1 MKKYIVTLMIVAIS
15 AIAGNAQDIT
25 SATMRWN
32 SNRFFDG
39 TAGVWHEEATYVVI
53 QGKTRIQWFNANG
66 SLRKSIQVAEV
77 IGEWADA
84 ATPGLLQYEG
94 TELQGS
100 CSITVQKNA
109 QETKVL
115 LVFGSS
121 SPQVYELLVTGNQV
135 L

>member
-1 MKKYIVTLMIVAIS
+1 M
-15 AIAGNAQDIT
+15 
-25 SATMRWN
+25 
-32 SNRFFDG
+32 
-39 TAGVWHEEATYVVI
+39 VI
-53 QGKTRIQWFNANG
+53 QGKTKIQWFNANG

-77 IGEWADA
+77 IGEWADVT
-84 ATPGLLQYEG
+84 TPGLLQYEG
-94 TELQGS
+94 ADLQGS
-100 CSITVQKNA
+100 CSVTVQKNA